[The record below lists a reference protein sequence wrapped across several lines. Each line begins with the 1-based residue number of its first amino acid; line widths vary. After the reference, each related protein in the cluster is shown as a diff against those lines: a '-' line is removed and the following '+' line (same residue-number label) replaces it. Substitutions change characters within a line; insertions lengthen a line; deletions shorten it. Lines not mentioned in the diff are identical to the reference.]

1 MDVRNNISFTSRS
14 FQIRDA
20 QWVAHTVNTEF
31 PHFSLTKMQ
40 PMCAKFLQKNNY
52 CKNLPKSFGEI
63 DEVISYIPEVS
74 YYQRASSFLERLLFS
89 LELSKK
95 PPEEQKNIKMAISI
109 KENIKKLWDFRM
121 GYNESYSDDKSYL
134 NNLISQVK
142 KMKMGNCF
150 EDAVLS
156 EFVLKL
162 NGFGSATSACLFKK
176 DKLGHVSAIDH
187 VVCAFSPD
195 VNDIQACIPSNPSN
209 DIIILDS
216 WLGIVDYAINALQK
230 YKTIGSKFFHI
241 GKDDTIVIRTKNNLD
256 LTKEELAE
264 FRKMYPQLIFK
275 NKNRNF
281 MQQNKKP

>member
-1 MDVRNNISFTSRS
+1 MNVRNNISFTSRS
-14 FQIRDA
+14 PQIRDA
-20 QWVAHTVNTEF
+20 QWVVHTVNTEF

-52 CKNLPKSFGEI
+52 CKNLPKSFAEI
-63 DEVISYIPEVS
+63 DDVVSYIPYVS
-74 YYQRASSFLERLLFS
+74 NSMRASSFVEQLLLRLDI
-89 LELSKK
+89 SKK
-95 PPEEQKNIKMAISI
+95 PYEEQKKIKIAISI
-109 KENIKKLWDFRM
+109 KDNIQKLYDFRM
-121 GYNESYSDDKSYL
+121 GYNESYRDDKSYL

-150 EDAVLS
+150 EDAILS

-162 NGFGSATSACLFKK
+162 NGLKSATSACLYKK

-195 VNDIQACIPSNPSN
+195 LNDIQACIPSNPSN

-230 YKTIGSKFFHI
+230 YKTIGSRFFHI
-241 GKDDTIVIRTKNNLD
+241 DKEDSIVIRTKNYID
-256 LTKEELAE
+256 LTKEEIAE
-264 FRKMYPQLIFK
+264 FREKYPQLIFK
-275 NKNRNF
+275 NKNRSF
-281 MQQNKKP
+281 MQ